1 LAVTVA
7 AVLLYGRF
15 GSPHYAMPIVLPAV
29 IIAAPMF
36 DRWRRTWIIAFVL
49 AIALAGQIVLFLSE
63 RTKGGAAEAMA
74 VARAATPAS
83 GCLYVYDGY
92 PA

>member
-1 LAVTVA
+1 
-7 AVLLYGRF
+7 VLLYGRF

-29 IIAAPMF
+29 IVAAPVF
-36 DRWRRTWIIAFVL
+36 DRWRRTRIIAFVL

-74 VARAATPAS
+74 VARDTGQRLYLCVARRLS
-83 GCLYVYDGY
+83 GALYAD
-92 PA
+92 P